1 LIRYIRHKEIDFQK
15 WDACISH
22 AVNENIYATSWY
34 LDLVCKNW
42 DALIL
47 NDYQAVMPLPWSKK
61 WGLKYIAQPLFCQ
74 QLGVFHHSKNINV
87 DDFLTSI
94 PKLFLYVNLNL
105 NVYNGKSKFTLKKN
119 TNFELFINEHQY
131 LRENYSQSH
140 LKNISKAHNY
150 PVEISTQ
157 VDSPS
162 EYLERKS
169 IEAKGFMTREQLL
182 MENNIIKKAL
192 AESKG
197 EMFSA
202 SIGGE
207 NVSSIFLLKDSKRL
221 TLLTSYTDAKGKKAS
236 AYFFLLD
243 YVLSLEK
250 FKGYI
255 FDFEGSNI
263 SGIAQRNKGFGAELT
278 NYYTVKFNFLERIF
292 RF

>member
-1 LIRYIRHKEIDFQK
+1 MIRYIRHKEIDFQK
-15 WDACISH
+15 WDTCISH
-22 AVNENIYATSWY
+22 AVNKNIYATSWY

-105 NVYNGKSKFTLKKN
+105 NVYNGKSKFTLKQN
-119 TNFELFINEHQY
+119 DNFELFINEHQY

-169 IEAKGFMTREQLL
+169 IEAKVFMTKEQLL
-182 MENNIIKKAL
+182 MENIIIEKAL

-221 TLLTSYTDAKGKKAS
+221 TLLTSCTDTKGKKAS

-243 YVLSLEK
+243 YILSLEK
-250 FKGYI
+250 F
-255 FDFEGSNI
+255 FASLGSI
-263 SGIAQRNKGFGAELT
+263 GSIVFFK
-278 NYYTVKFNFLERIF
+278 
-292 RF
+292 